1 MLSSITIN
9 DLIFDAKSGDQLDNV
24 SLELKSPQ
32 VVGICSNDTG
42 AATALE
48 DLLAVR
54 GKILNGDVT
63 INGVPFKKYKRQ
75 SKNEIGRIDDV
86 VLKGKTIEKAVKH
99 ALHHKE
105 NALTP
110 EQTFEMIKALNLKPD
125 QVVGELSE
133 SQQLELRVII
143 LLAWQR
149 PIVILSNAFD
159 DIEEDRRQLLGS
171 LVKDYTQKVNALVL
185 FTSKNVST
193 LMRFADTLYYFS
205 GSHLTSARDLSMN
218 DGVDCTVTVM
228 GTGFPIDN
236 AVKLGA
242 HMLEEASDETRFLF
256 TGNIQALLPLLEQS
270 TITDV
275 RIEDATIEDELMA
288 Y

>member
-1 MLSSITIN
+1 MSSITIN
-9 DLIFDAKSGDQLDNV
+9 DLVYDAKSGDQLDNV

-32 VVGICSNDTG
+32 VIGICSNDTG

-48 DLLAVR
+48 DLLSVR

-63 INGVPFKKYKRQ
+63 INRVPFKKYKRQ

-86 VLKGKTIEKAVKH
+86 VLKGKTVAKAVDH
-99 ALHHKE
+99 ALRHRK
-105 NALTP
+105 NALKP
-110 EQTFEMIKALNLKPD
+110 EQALQMLKSLKFEPD
-125 QVVGELSE
+125 QMIAALSE
-133 SQQLELRVII
+133 AQQLELRIAL
-143 LLAWQR
+143 LLAWQC
-149 PIVILSNAFD
+149 PIVILSDAFD
-159 DIEEDRRQLLGS
+159 GLEEDKRQMIGH
-171 LVKDYTQKVNALVL
+171 LVKDYAQKVDALVL
-185 FTSKNVST
+185 FTSKNIST
-193 LMRFADTLYYFS
+193 LMRFAHTLYYFN

-218 DGVDCTVTVM
+218 DGVDCTVTVI

-242 HMLEEASDETRFLF
+242 HMLEEAGNETRFLF
-256 TGNIQALLPLLEQS
+256 TGNIQTLLPLLEQS